1 MERNL
6 VLNEE
11 NLKRIIKVMMAE
23 SDVPSMASLA
33 KEIGIK
39 DTTFRSALN
48 NNALRV
54 KELIQLSDK
63 LGYDITLKSRK

>member
-1 MERNL
+1 MERDL

-23 SDVPSMASLA
+23 SDVPSMALLA
-33 KEIGIK
+33 KKIGIK

-63 LGYDITLKSRK
+63 LGYDITLKPRK